1 MGQLGSLEG
10 SYPDHTAAP
19 GWRAFD
25 MLIMCSLSFD
35 VVQSLSGTRFS
46 SLF

>member
-1 MGQLGSLEG
+1 MGQLGSLES

-25 MLIMCSLSFD
+25 KLIMCSLSFD
-35 VVQSLSGTRFS
+35 VAQSLSGTRVS
-46 SLF
+46 SLL